1 MQSWL
6 SPPTTLSQQLV
17 SALSVA
23 LLLIMGTIVG
33 GTYCLVQNNLESKAQ
48 IHAHTLVEGLQNTVN
63 HQKDVDISILQTLV
77 ERYAEL
83 PKISELTLVDRHG
96 DILLHSKGQWR
107 SQPYGSLHPQINT
120 TLQAM
125 QVPWRSQ
132 GQSFHLHLRDRGK
145 ITLVHIAPLWFPQVA
160 SDRPL
165 TAIVILDLQQLRE
178 DVRQIFGLMMG
189 ITIGGSILM
198 IIMLWFLLQGIV
210 LRPLDLLRQGMLR
223 SLQSNSFDLEPINPT
238 LEIWSLATTFAYVFS
253 QRQRIE
259 AALLDSRQRESLKAE
274 QLGVALAQL
283 RERSQELEESQALLE
298 QRVQERTAELT
309 HALME
314 LQSAQ
319 VQVLEREERLRYDA
333 YHDRLTGLPN
343 RDYLMEQLELAIR
356 QSQSYPDSSAYAVL
370 FIDLDGFK
378 VVNDSLGHLMGDQLL
393 QQVADRLSRGLRDQD
408 VFARLGGDEFVIL
421 LPNLEDCDYAA
432 VVAKR
437 LQERLETPFYL
448 QGREVFTGASIG
460 ITYSTAGY
468 QHPEEVLR
476 DADIAMYVSKRLGKG
491 RYTLFNTTMQEQ
503 ANDRLYWENE
513 LRRAIHQGEFCLY
526 YQPILD
532 LKQGNIVALEALV
545 RWQHPHQ
552 GLLMPDLFI
561 SLASETGLLPDVEQW
576 VLTQACSQVQQW
588 RTTLDLPHLSLHVN
602 VEAQL
607 SQAEI
612 EPYFVNLLM
621 TTGLPGSALQL
632 EVSES
637 FLVSADRSNTTVIQ
651 NLKGLDIKIC
661 VDDFGMGY
669 SSLQNLQFLKIDTL
683 KIDRTFIQSLTQES
697 QEVGMV
703 QAIIALAQS
712 THRTVIAEGIETF
725 QQLQILQSLG
735 CVLGQGLFFSAPVPG
750 NLIPNML
757 SQGEGLSHTHGVT
770 FSP

>member
-408 VFARLGGDEFVIL
+408 VLARLGGDEFVIL

>member
-1 MQSWL
+1 
-6 SPPTTLSQQLV
+6 
-17 SALSVA
+17 
-23 LLLIMGTIVG
+23 
-33 GTYCLVQNNLESKAQ
+33 
-48 IHAHTLVEGLQNTVN
+48 
-63 HQKDVDISILQTLV
+63 
-77 ERYAEL
+77 
-83 PKISELTLVDRHG
+83 
-96 DILLHSKGQWR
+96 
-107 SQPYGSLHPQINT
+107 
-120 TLQAM
+120 
-125 QVPWRSQ
+125 
-132 GQSFHLHLRDRGK
+132 
-145 ITLVHIAPLWFPQVA
+145 
-160 SDRPL
+160 
-165 TAIVILDLQQLRE
+165 
-178 DVRQIFGLMMG
+178 
-189 ITIGGSILM
+189 M

-408 VFARLGGDEFVIL
+408 VLARLGGDEFVIL

>member
-1 MQSWL
+1 
-6 SPPTTLSQQLV
+6 
-17 SALSVA
+17 
-23 LLLIMGTIVG
+23 MGTIVG

-408 VFARLGGDEFVIL
+408 VLARLGGDEFVIL